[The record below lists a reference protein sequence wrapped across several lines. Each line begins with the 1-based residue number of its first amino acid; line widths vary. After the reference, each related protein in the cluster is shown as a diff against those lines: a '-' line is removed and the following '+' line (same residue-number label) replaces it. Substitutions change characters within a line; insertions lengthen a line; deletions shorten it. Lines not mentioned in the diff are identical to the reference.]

1 MIIIR
6 YSPIREESDGNVQDG
21 RLLQRCEGP
30 FFCILPYAILTIKT
44 LKNPAFYTLLYIQ
57 VRKSDDNSF
66 LSPTF
71 FVILQP
77 NNKNILANME
87 QKNFKRTTV
96 TAALPYANGGVH
108 IGHLAGVYVPAD
120 IYVRYLRL
128 KKQDVVF
135 IGGSDE
141 HGVPVTIRAK
151 KEGITVQ
158 EVVDRYHNLI
168 KKSFEDFGISF
179 DIYSRTTSPTH
190 NKFASDFF
198 RTLYDKGVLEEKVE
212 EQFCDEVTGEFL
224 TDRNIVGTCPRC
236 GAEGAYGD
244 QCEKCGATLSPE
256 ELINPTNK
264 NNPGH
269 GLVKKPTKNWYLPL
283 NKYQDWLKKW
293 ILEGHKEWRTNVYGQ
308 CKSWL
313 DMDLQ
318 PRAMTRDL
326 DWGIPVPVEGA
337 DGKVLYVWF
346 DAPIGY
352 VSNTKELCDAHPEK
366 WGTWQK
372 WWQDPE
378 TRLVHFIGKDNI
390 VFHCIIFPTMLKAH
404 GNYILPD
411 NVPANEFLNLEDDK
425 ISTSR
430 NWAVWLHEYLVDLP
444 GKQDVLRYVL
454 TANAPETKDNN
465 FTWKDFQE
473 RNNSELVAVYGNFVN
488 RALQLTKKYWGGVV
502 PACGELQE
510 VDEKA
515 IAEFKD
521 VKEKVEQY
529 LNVFKFREAQKE
541 AMNLARIG
549 NRYITECE
557 PWKVWKTDPKRVET
571 ILNISLQLVANLA
584 IAFEPFLPFS
594 SEKLRKMINM
604 PNFEWTQLGSTDLLK
619 AGTQLGEPELLFEK
633 IEDEVI
639 ERQLQKLADTKKA
652 NEEASYQAAPIKP
665 EVSFDDFEKLDIRV
679 GHILNCEK
687 VKKSKKLLK
696 FTIDDGS
703 GVERTIC
710 SGIAAY
716 YEPEQLIGKDVLFV
730 ANFAPRKMMGIE
742 SQGMILSAVN
752 FDGSLNVTS
761 LLGKVKPGSQVG

>member
-1 MIIIR
+1 
-6 YSPIREESDGNVQDG
+6 
-21 RLLQRCEGP
+21 
-30 FFCILPYAILTIKT
+30 
-44 LKNPAFYTLLYIQ
+44 
-57 VRKSDDNSF
+57 
-66 LSPTF
+66 
-71 FVILQP
+71 
-77 NNKNILANME
+77 ME

-158 EVVDRYHNLI
+158 EVVDRYHNII
-168 KKSFEDFGISF
+168 KKSFEEFGISF
-179 DIYSRTTSPTH
+179 DIYSRTTSKIH
-190 NKFASDFF
+190 HQFASDFF

-269 GLVKKPTKNWYLPL
+269 GLIKKPTKNWYLPL
-283 NKYQDWLKKW
+283 GKYQDWLKQW
-293 ILEGHKEWRTNVYGQ
+293 ILEEHKEWRPNVYGQ

-337 DGKVLYVWF
+337 EGKVLYVWF

-352 VSNTKELCDAHPEK
+352 ISNTKELCDAHPEK

-404 GNYILPD
+404 GDYILPD

-604 PNFEWTQLGSTDLLK
+604 PNFEWSQLGSTDLLK
-619 AGTQLGEPELLFEK
+619 AGDQLAEPELLFEK
-633 IEDEVI
+633 IDDETI
-639 ERQLQKLADTKKA
+639 EKQLKKLEDTKKA
-652 NEEASYQAAPIKP
+652 NEEASYKAEPIKP
-665 EVSFDDFEKLDIRV
+665 EVSFEDFEKLDIRV